1 MKEDTKEWLEEN
13 PTLKR
18 FEKKHPVLAA
28 FLGKRF
34 SKNKPYGR
42 KFTGG
47 LLLSLVLFL
56 VFFEITFDVVSR
68 ESAALD
74 QSITNFIYTFR
85 NLSFAKYFLFFTD
98 LGDVQGVLVLAVVLV
113 LLFLMLG
120 KKREALFSA
129 FTLLFGEV
137 SYAVIKL
144 LVARPRPSLWY
155 ALVPRSGFSFPSGHS
170 VGSVVFYGFG
180 CYLISR
186 MIEKKSAKAFWWF
199 LAAFI
204 PLNIGLSR
212 IYLGVHWASD
222 VLGGW
227 TLGLA
232 IAVLSV
238 FLMKELE
245 SRKPMDGVPVFQK
258 QSIYRITA
266 GLLALAVVF
275 IVYFYDNNPLEYK
288 IPPSSASPVIV
299 SATSSIESLVARS
312 DFPKFSESIAG
323 DPMEPMSLIVVGSEA
338 SLKQAFSSEG
348 WVVADPPTTAN
359 FIKLGL
365 AAIEG
370 KPYPAAP
377 ASPSFLNAEPQLI
390 TFEKNVGGTF
400 IVRHHTR
407 FWQTKFLYAGQ
418 PVWVASAS
426 FDSGLT
432 SYLVY
437 HQISPAID
445 TERDYIA
452 SDLLRSGLVT
462 SELEVQFVHPMM
474 GENFADEPFFT
485 NGKAYIIFLRNS

>member
-13 PTLKR
+13 PTLRR

-42 KFTGG
+42 RFTSG
-47 LLLSLVLFL
+47 LLLSLVLFF
-56 VFFEITFDVVSR
+56 VFLEIAFDVVSR

-98 LGDVQGVLVLAVVLV
+98 LGDVQSVLVLAVVLV
-113 LLFLMLG
+113 LFFLMLG

-137 SYAVIKL
+137 SYAVIKFII
-144 LVARPRPSLWY
+144 ARPRPSLWY

-186 MIEKKSAKAFWWF
+186 MMKKKSAKAFWWF

-204 PLNIGLSR
+204 PLNVGLSR
-212 IYLGVHWASD
+212 IYLGVHWTSD

-227 TLGLA
+227 MLGLA
-232 IAVLSV
+232 IVVLSA

-245 SRKPMDGVPVFQK
+245 GKKPMDKVPVFQK

-266 GLLALAVVF
+266 GLLVLAVVF

-288 IPPSSASPVIV
+288 IPPSPASPVMI
-299 SATSSIESLVARS
+299 SGTSSIESLVAAR

-323 DPMEPMSLIVVGSEA
+323 DPMEPMSLVVVGSEA
-338 SLKQAFSSEG
+338 SLKQAFLGEG

-370 KPYPAAP
+370 KPYPRAP
-377 ASPSFLNAEPQLI
+377 ASPSFLNALPQLI

-400 IVRHHTR
+400 ITRHHTR
-407 FWQTKFLYAGQ
+407 FWKTQFTYGGD

-432 SYLVY
+432 SYLLY
-437 HQISPAID
+437 HTISPAID

-452 SDLLRSGLVT
+452 SDLLKSGLIV
-462 SELEVQFVHPMM
+462 SESEVQLVPPMM
-474 GENFADEPFFT
+474 GENFAGEPFFT
-485 NGKAYIIFLRNS
+485 NGKAYVIFLK